1 MIRFTLLSCAWFCA
15 LAESPFNYVLG
26 PDDEIT
32 VQAADIE
39 EISGKP
45 VRIDLRGNINLPMIG
60 RVEAAGLTADQ
71 LEGRIKD
78 RFKKYLQHPDIT
90 ISVTEFR
97 SQPISV
103 LGAVNNPGVH
113 QLQGSKNLF
122 GVLSLA
128 GGLR

>member
-60 RVEAAGLTADQ
+60 RVQARGLTVDE
-71 LEGRIKD
+71 LEVEIRNRMK
-78 RFKKYLQHPDIT
+78 RYLQEPDVS
-90 ISVTEFR
+90 ISISEFR
-97 SQPISV
+97 SQPISI
-103 LGAVNNPGVH
+103 LGASVSSPC
-113 QLQGSKNLF
+113 
-122 GVLSLA
+122 
-128 GGLR
+128 